1 MKPDVGIAQSGN
13 SALHWHN
20 LPILYTKMP
29 LSKLLNTSLATAC
42 VHGGLSV
49 HANYLFGHGLCRL
62 CDTIPLK
69 KMFGRS
75 YPVLVAVYSRIRG
88 LKSRMH
94 MSVDIPGQSEKPKDL
109 LGPPGVQEM
118 HLQSIVIS
126 QFAGET
132 LLLLHPT
139 IVLGGGYQ
147 SPSPAGTS
155 ESNLNYIS
163 SGTKNEGV
171 LFSYAI
177 VTDVLQ
183 VALLKIVKMYSF

>member
-69 KMFGRS
+69 KMFG
-75 YPVLVAVYSRIRG
+75 
-88 LKSRMH
+88 
-94 MSVDIPGQSEKPKDL
+94 
-109 LGPPGVQEM
+109 
-118 HLQSIVIS
+118 
-126 QFAGET
+126 
-132 LLLLHPT
+132 
-139 IVLGGGYQ
+139 
-147 SPSPAGTS
+147 
-155 ESNLNYIS
+155 
-163 SGTKNEGV
+163 
-171 LFSYAI
+171 
-177 VTDVLQ
+177 
-183 VALLKIVKMYSF
+183 